1 MVHAAKVYDFKDAV
15 IVSAGGDVGKL
26 FFTV

>member
-1 MVHAAKVYDFKDAV
+1 MVLAARLHDFKDAV

-26 FFTV
+26 IFTV